1 MAKKSESK
9 MDKTRKTSASEGVE
23 LKQDIVYESDNSQIE
38 ESVTEEPVVEESVTE
53 EPVVEESVTEEPV
66 VEESVTEESIVET
79 PIVESTVIENPV
91 VEAPV
96 VETPVVETPII
107 EETVVETPVTENSI
121 DETPSDGDLIDET
134 KTNEKNEE
142 ENSKEK
148 EFLMK
153 CYEHL
158 KKFNFFDNKVYA
170 RHFEKKVNVNVNI
183 DFVNISDE
191 KVIDLD
197 SIRLFYNEFKFYAYS
212 HEERLL
218 VKFLE
223 ENKEL
228 FSK

>member
-38 ESVTEEPVVEESVTE
+38 ESVTEEPVVET
-53 EPVVEESVTEEPV
+53 PVVEPAII
-66 VEESVTEESIVET
+66 EESATEESIVETPIVET